1 MRSGS
6 TTGWGTVAAA
16 LPVLLAAAVYF
27 PVTRSYFF
35 ADDFNCLLSI
45 RNDDFLRFVLR
56 PFAGHNLVVRNLV
69 FYGSARFFGLRAD
82 LFFWQMLLTHLLNV
96 WLLFRV
102 LHALTASRLLASGGA
117 ALWGTS
123 PVQLGTLG
131 WYSVYGQVLV
141 ATALLVVLE
150 RVTRL
155 AVTGDRPRAGAAAV
169 WYVLLLAGSACFGT
183 GLGVALAFPA
193 VLFLLLPCVWQRRG
207 LRAFFLTLPIA
218 TIGLYYLDRTIVPH
232 FELLPR
238 DEVIAGSISVQR
250 VLTAPS
256 SIPELV
262 ANGVDSGLRSFFVT
276 FSQPPGL
283 TRTVTLALF
292 GAGLLLLLWRG
303 DPATRRAVLAMGL
316 LCIAIYG
323 AIAIGRSIFLDPNA
337 LAITTR
343 YHYVGTLP
351 IVILACLV
359 VGQLAHA
366 GPLQMVPPVAFLGG
380 AIALGIYGWARS
392 DFHIDDH
399 GASRAQLTAVVR
411 ALDAE
416 VASHPV
422 GTTVFVENGKPSARM
437 LGPVMVTA
445 VHLFP
450 GRAAAFLLTHDT
462 DELAGR
468 RVPFVERD
476 PAILKWYARFPETP
490 LARLLVAPEQVP
502 RP

>member
-1 MRSGS
+1 MGDARLGRARGRRDQLGCLETVRSGS
-6 TTGWGTVAAA
+6 TTGWGTLAAA

-117 ALWGTS
+117 ALWGPS
-123 PVQLGTLG
+123 LVQLGSLG
-131 WYSVYGQVLV
+131 WYSAYGQVLV

-218 TIGLYYLDRTIVPH
+218 TIGFYYLDRTIFPH
-232 FELLPR
+232 FEPLPR

-250 VLTAPS
+250 VLAAS
-256 SIPELV
+256 SWIPELV
-262 ANGVDSGLRSFFVT
+262 ATGVDTGLRSFFVT

-283 TRTVTLALF
+283 ARTVTLALF

-366 GPLQMVPPVAFLGG
+366 GPLQMVPPV
-380 AIALGIYGWARS
+380 
-392 DFHIDDH
+392 
-399 GASRAQLTAVVR
+399 
-411 ALDAE
+411 
-416 VASHPV
+416 
-422 GTTVFVENGKPSARM
+422 
-437 LGPVMVTA
+437 
-445 VHLFP
+445 
-450 GRAAAFLLTHDT
+450 
-462 DELAGR
+462 
-468 RVPFVERD
+468 
-476 PAILKWYARFPETP
+476 
-490 LARLLVAPEQVP
+490 
-502 RP
+502 